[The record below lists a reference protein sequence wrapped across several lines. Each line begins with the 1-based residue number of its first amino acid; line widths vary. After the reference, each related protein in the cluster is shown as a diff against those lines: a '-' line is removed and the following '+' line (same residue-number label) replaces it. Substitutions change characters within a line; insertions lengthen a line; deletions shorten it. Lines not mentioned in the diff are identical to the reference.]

1 MSGDAGRSEPRH
13 RRFTLADG
21 MILVAASAIGIAL
34 IRVSQASVPIF
45 DSNPAIEYLYAS
57 AWVPCLWTASMVLV
71 GVRGPCPG
79 RRRLARSPG
88 WMACLGASF
97 GAMTLAVVN
106 WAFYGL
112 SRIAGGPSMW
122 FLDLGNWVWLTTR
135 ALWAGPGLMV
145 AATWMTLAV
154 GGRWRPE
161 RVWTERVGIALG
173 AYWILLLIAHPVV
186 QVFATF

>member
-1 MSGDAGRSEPRH
+1 MTAVADRPGPRR

-34 IRVSQASVPIF
+34 IRVSQASGPIF
-45 DSNPAIEYLYAS
+45 DSNAAIEYLYAS

-97 GAMTLAVVN
+97 GAMTLAVEN
-106 WAFYGL
+106 GAFYGL
-112 SRIAGGPSMW
+112 SRIAWGPSMW
-122 FLDLGNWVWLTTR
+122 SSDLGHWAWLTTR

-161 RVWTERVGIALG
+161 RIWTERVGLALG
-173 AYWILLLIAHPVV
+173 TYWLLLLIANPVI